1 MSTDTPAT
9 TQRTTSVNLVRSSN
23 PWTKANSAAGFV
35 LRYLVTVR
43 RQLIAILGSSE
54 QADECLKLLIAHLV
68 SAGFGENKKGR
79 LRDFLIRAIR
89 STAKSKLGEQL
100 GDATSGDSGSVNL
113 GGISPEKMNEQWLSY
128 WRTGLLERAWRS
140 LEQHEHKNPALPLYS
155 ILHCATT
162 KSKKPNQT
170 LAGRLASEHGV
181 HLSDEVIQKI
191 LPEAR
196 AMFAQ
201 LLADE
206 VAETLEKPT
215 EQDVKAELQTLGLT
229 KAFDGIAI

>member
-1 MSTDTPAT
+1 MMVMSQDTPAAA
-9 TQRTTSVNLVRSSN
+9 QRTTSVNLVRSSN
-23 PWTKANSAAGFV
+23 PWTQANSAAGFV

-43 RQLIAILGSSE
+43 RQLLAILGSSDH
-54 QADECLKLLIAHLV
+54 ADECLKLLIAHLV
-68 SAGFGENKKGR
+68 SVGFGEYKKGK

-89 STAKSKLGEQL
+89 STAKTRLAELPENQR
-100 GDATSGDSGSVNL
+100 SGASIESIMNDN
-113 GGISPEKMNEQWLSY
+113 EKWLSF

-140 LEQHEHKNPALPLYS
+140 LEQLEHKNPEMPMFS
-155 ILHCATT
+155 VLHCATT
-162 KSKKPNQT
+162 KPKQPGQP
-170 LAGRLASEHGV
+170 LAQRIKAERGLELTDAR
-181 HLSDEVIQKI
+181 IRQI

-215 EQDVKAELQTLGLT
+215 PKDVKIELQTLGLT
-229 KAFDGIAI
+229 KAFDGIVI